1 MTKIRFA
8 TYFLIS
14 LVLTTL
20 LLAGDNMFHLI
31 HADKSTGQVI
41 NGERIRILS
50 GHIVAYQDT
59 LRMYCDEATFYED
72 RAQIIF
78 IGNVLIFDGHHKLWA
93 DKILYFTDL
102 RYAECY
108 GHVRIGGVNDSLY
121 AEKFVYQ
128 FRERNAEGEHNLFI
142 RDKQNDV
149 SIWGD
154 AGKYIYASRYSMV
167 TGHARF
173 RQISAD
179 QKDTLLITAK
189 KLEYHAIPPKR
200 AYALERV
207 NIYKDQVKA
216 TCDSATYLIPEELV
230 KLRVNPLAWQDQNE
244 MSGKAIDLHLDSLK
258 INQININ
265 EKAHLKSVVDSTQK
279 KYNHLRGK
287 AIQIELQKGE
297 PQRVLARYNA
307 TSVYVIMEDSL
318 NQGTNSSSSDS
329 ILVFFKTGEIDSIAI
344 IGGIEGIFYPADYK
358 GEIKGEQ

>member
-1 MTKIRFA
+1 MNKVHLF
-8 TYFLIS
+8 FCSLILLS
-14 LVLTTL
+14 FTTL
-20 LLAGDNMFHLI
+20 LYPGENMFHLV
-31 HADKSTGQVI
+31 HADKSMGQVVD
-41 NGERIRILS
+41 GERIRVLI

-78 IGNVLIFDGHHKLWA
+78 VGNVLIFDGHHKLWA
-93 DKILYFTDL
+93 DKILYFTGL

-108 GHVRIGGVNDSLY
+108 GHVRISGVNDSLY
-121 AEKFVYQ
+121 AEKFIYQ
-128 FRERNAEGEHNLFI
+128 FNERNAEGEHNLFI

-154 AGKYIYASRYSMV
+154 AGKYIYVNRYSMV

-179 QKDTLLITAK
+179 RQDTLLITAK
-189 KLEYHAIPPKR
+189 KLEYFAAEPKR
-200 AYALERV
+200 AYALEEV

-216 TCDSATYLIPEELV
+216 SCDSATYLINEELV

-244 MSGKAIDLHLDSLK
+244 MSGRTIDLILDSLK
-258 INQININ
+258 INQIDIN
-265 EKAHLKSVVDSTQK
+265 ENAHLKSIADSTQK

-287 AIQIELQKGE
+287 AIQIELENGQ
-297 PQRVLARYNA
+297 PQRVIARRNA
-307 TSVYVIMEDSL
+307 TSVYVAIEDSL

-329 ILVFFKTGEIDSIAI
+329 ILVLFKTGEIDSIAI